1 MEGLYARGGGKTHG
15 TLGDFWIHAEL
26 YQNRAIG
33 LLIRKN
39 REDLKDTIA
48 TGEQM
53 YGRAAR
59 YMEKGNFFKF
69 HNGARLYCA
78 YLENEADAGHYQGW
92 SLTRVYIEEL
102 TQFHSPEP
110 VLRLLATLR
119 SAHGV
124 PARMKC
130 TCNPGGPGHMWVKSW
145 VIDHGPWQIV
155 YGDDDTSITRVYIPA
170 RIQDNPALLLADPSY
185 IDKLR
190 GVGSPQLVKA
200 WLEGDWSIV
209 EGAFFPEFDKARH
222 VIAPFKIPS
231 HWMKFRSMDWG
242 SAKPFSVGWWAV
254 VQETCVQ
261 GGVVLPRGALIRYR
275 EWYGCE
281 PRKADVGLKMTAEQ
295 VARGIVLREMG
306 GVTED
311 PGDHPGR
318 ALEGQAQAT
327 SVREKIEYGIID
339 PAAFAVVS
347 GPSIGET
354 LARHGCVFRRA
365 DTQRVSHDKRMG
377 GWDQL
382 RARLVGDVEGR
393 AMIFFFS
400 HCHAVLRTLPIMQHD
415 EHNLEDLDTSSEDH
429 AVDEVRYAC
438 MSRPYVRSVETVQS
452 SSPFLVANAFRHHE
466 L

>member
-1 MEGLYARGGGKTHG
+1 
-15 TLGDFWIHAEL
+15 
-26 YQNRAIG
+26 
-33 LLIRKN
+33 
-39 REDLKDTIA
+39 
-48 TGEQM
+48 M

-124 PARMKC
+124 PAKMKC

-145 VIDHGPWQIV
+145 VIDHGAWSIV
-155 YGDDDTSITRVYIPA
+155 YGDEDTSITRVYIPA
-170 RIQDNPALLLADPSY
+170 RITDNPALLRADPSY

-200 WLEGDWSIV
+200 WLEGDWDIV

-222 VIAPFKIPS
+222 VVAPFRVPK
-231 HWMKFRSMDWG
+231 HWIKFRSMDWG
-242 SAKPFSVGWWAV
+242 SAKPFCVHWWAV
-254 VQETCVQ
+254 VQEAFVASSGTL
-261 GGVVLPRGALIRYR
+261 LPRGALVCYR
-275 EWYGCE
+275 EWYGME
-281 PRKADVGLKMTAEQ
+281 KGKADVGLKMTAEQ

-306 GVTED
+306 GQGED
-311 PGDHPGR
+311 EQGYGKDQGSIGD
-318 ALEGQAQAT
+318 LT
-327 SVREKIEYGIID
+327 SSRDHSSTVREQIEYGIID

-354 LARHGCVFRRA
+354 LARHGVTFRRA

-400 HCHAVLRTLPIMQHD
+400 TCAAIIRTLPIMQHD
-415 EHNLEDLDTSSEDH
+415 EHNLEDLDTYSEDH
-429 AVDEVRYAC
+429 AVDSVRYAC
-438 MSRPYVRSVETVQS
+438 MSRPYRRPGTSVDNK
-452 SSPFLVANAFRHHE
+452 SPFLVANAFRHHE